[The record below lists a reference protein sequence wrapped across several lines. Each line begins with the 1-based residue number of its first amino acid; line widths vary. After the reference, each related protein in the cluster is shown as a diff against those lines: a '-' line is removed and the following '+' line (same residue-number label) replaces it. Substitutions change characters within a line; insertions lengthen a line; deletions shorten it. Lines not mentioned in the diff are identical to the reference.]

1 MSISIVPVFVIHNV
15 AHMWTLYTL
24 NGFSRKDVASR
35 VQVSERAIRKYEDG
49 RQLPSRKVYNRLA
62 AVFGWE
68 AWE

>member
-1 MSISIVPVFVIHNV
+1 MSICIVPVFVIHNV

-49 RQLPSRKVYNRLA
+49 RLLPSQKVYNRLA